1 MLVLDEPTSNL
12 DAEAMERL
20 RNMVKRLKRDGI
32 AIVIAEH
39 RLAWVADLADRYVV
53 FDAGRV
59 VGEYTAEQFHAL
71 PESQRR
77 AWGLR
82 ALELSGPRGQVE
94 RIAQRAEPSGEK
106 PVIATRG
113 LKVGYERRRLFGRT
127 KRGFVREV
135 GDVNLFA
142 GQIVGLIGRN
152 GAGKSTF
159 VKTVCGLVEPVAGEI
174 LVDGRAAK
182 PGRLSALCAMVMQ
195 DVNYQLFASSVREEM
210 LLEAMQHVRTAE
222 DAQRVRERADG
233 ILRQLGLLDFAER
246 HPMTLSG
253 GQKQRLAIGVAL
265 MGEKRV
271 VVLDEPTSGLDR
283 HHMLQVGALM
293 RDLADRGVCV
303 LVVTHDDELAAEVCD
318 RIVRF

>member
-1 MLVLDEPTSNL
+1 M
-12 DAEAMERL
+12 R
-20 RNMVKRLKRDGI
+20 
-32 AIVIAEH
+32 
-39 RLAWVADLADRYVV
+39 
-53 FDAGRV
+53 
-59 VGEYTAEQFHAL
+59 
-71 PESQRR
+71 
-77 AWGLR
+77 
-82 ALELSGPRGQVE
+82 
-94 RIAQRAEPSGEK
+94 
-106 PVIATRG
+106 
-113 LKVGYERRRLFGRT
+113 
-127 KRGFVREV
+127 
-135 GDVNLFA
+135 
-142 GQIVGLIGRN
+142 
-152 GAGKSTF
+152 
-159 VKTVCGLVEPVAGEI
+159 TVCGLVEPVAGEI
-174 LVDGRAAK
+174 LVDGRVAK

-195 DVNYQLFASSVREEM
+195 DVNYQLFAPSVREEM

-253 GQKQRLAIGVAL
+253 GQKQRLTIAVAL
-265 MGEKRV
+265 MGEKRA

>member
-1 MLVLDEPTSNL
+1 
-12 DAEAMERL
+12 
-20 RNMVKRLKRDGI
+20 
-32 AIVIAEH
+32 
-39 RLAWVADLADRYVV
+39 
-53 FDAGRV
+53 
-59 VGEYTAEQFHAL
+59 
-71 PESQRR
+71 
-77 AWGLR
+77 
-82 ALELSGPRGQVE
+82 
-94 RIAQRAEPSGEK
+94 
-106 PVIATRG
+106 
-113 LKVGYERRRLFGRT
+113 
-127 KRGFVREV
+127 
-135 GDVNLFA
+135 
-142 GQIVGLIGRN
+142 
-152 GAGKSTF
+152 
-159 VKTVCGLVEPVAGEI
+159 
-174 LVDGRAAK
+174 
-182 PGRLSALCAMVMQ
+182 MVMQ